1 MHRCLPCLHWSFA
14 IQFLFNLMQN
24 ALPGALPP
32 PVVVCYSIKA
42 GHIRV
47 QQHRARAHAINSPR
61 IARPSPDAATAGC
74 CSMALA
80 HASDYWALPQLGAA
94 AWHAC
99 IRLIRR
105 ARTRLIYRSPLA
117 PRGRCHKGAA
127 AWRASRR
134 SPRLSAATAAC
145 NLWRSSPA
153 SSMARAHPIN
163 PPLTPRRR
171 CHSSVQQHDA
181 RIRLIRRSPRLGVAT
196 ARRKGF
202 KGLIHPATFKMHF
215 EMLSG

>member
-1 MHRCLPCLHWSFA
+1 M
-14 IQFLFNLMQN
+14 
-24 ALPGALPP
+24 
-32 PVVVCYSIKA
+32 VVCYTIQV

-47 QQHRARAHAINSPR
+47 QQHRARACDEFATHRA
-61 IARPSPDAATAGC
+61 APSPDAATAGC

-80 HASDYWALPQLGAA
+80 HASDSWALPQLGAA
-94 AWHAC
+94 AWRAC

-105 ARTRLIYRSPLA
+105 ARIRLIYRSPLA
-117 PRGRCHKGAA
+117 PRGRCHKGPA

-196 ARRKGF
+196 ARCKGF
-202 KGLIHPATFKMHF
+202 KGLLHPAT
-215 EMLSG
+215 S